1 MVYPSLGRIQRELKD
16 RGVKVV
22 AVNVLPLY
30 TLGQWRDYWVEHL
43 GGEEVLWAQD
53 TNRSAQAMG
62 VSTTGTSIIIDK
74 KGRISYRHVGFA
86 TYETLR
92 AEVDKVL

>member
-1 MVYPSLGRIQRELKD
+1 MYPALGRIQRELGD

-22 AVNVLPLY
+22 AINILPLY
-30 TLGQWRDYWVEHL
+30 TLDQWKDYWVEGL

-53 TNRSAQAMG
+53 TNRSAQSIG
-62 VSTTGTSIIIDK
+62 VVTTGTSIIVGRE
-74 KGRISYRHVGFA
+74 GRISYRHVGFA